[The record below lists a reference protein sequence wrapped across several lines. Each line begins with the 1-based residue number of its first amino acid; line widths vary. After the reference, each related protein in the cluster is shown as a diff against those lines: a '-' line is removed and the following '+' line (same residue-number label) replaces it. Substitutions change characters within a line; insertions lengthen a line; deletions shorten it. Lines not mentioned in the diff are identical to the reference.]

1 MARLLTIVNERKRLR
16 NEYRK
21 HLEDEY
27 IAGKKAEEAAQ
38 RREAAVKAGEK
49 PPPTPEELKV
59 MLNQRFE
66 KKQKTIEKKME
77 EMKDKVQ
84 KGDTAISPLLNDDDL
99 KLISTVQ
106 TKLSQQDILKMYVK
120 NWGELDLRQR
130 RKVMAHIQ
138 AQRAMHAKEVFL
150 KELAAIGRKFNSQ
163 PQAKVE
169 KSRIKNKKDP
179 LKLRL
184 EGITAVEAA

>member
-1 MARLLTIVNERKRLR
+1 MSMARLLTIVNERKRLR

-66 KKQKTIEKKME
+66 KKQKAIEKKME

-99 KLISTVQ
+99 KLISTLQ

-150 KELAAIGRKFNSQ
+150 KELAAIGRKFNS
-163 PQAKVE
+163 
-169 KSRIKNKKDP
+169 
-179 LKLRL
+179 
-184 EGITAVEAA
+184 